1 MSNISH
7 SVIALFLLQVDVHHI
22 NRSISK
28 PGTSITAWGDGSTVW
43 PAVSFRVPLFSLLSH
58 MFFQVPDCTSDL
70 VRKNK
75 THTHTHT
82 QDCVMPLRCQD
93 LSLSEASI
101 CSPDKREEG
110 ILCTKSPINGGPHF
124 TFFIPNPW

>member
-28 PGTSITAWGDGSTVW
+28 AGISITAWGDGSTVW

-58 MFFQVPDCTSDL
+58 MFFQVPDCIPDL

-82 QDCVMPLRCQD
+82 HKIV
-93 LSLSEASI
+93 
-101 CSPDKREEG
+101 
-110 ILCTKSPINGGPHF
+110 LCL
-124 TFFIPNPW
+124 